1 MKKRLIA
8 PMLLSAASLAFFAI
22 SGSAAQ
28 AAAYTDYSIYEIEP
42 SKTFSTE
49 SQAAQAVAMLKKD
62 TGWDASYQASGTTTT
77 YQMSAAGIHSEAEA
91 KAILSGLTKQTAITG
106 TTSPVGS
113 KQPYVTITSG
123 AISDEKQANTLLA
136 KLKQETGVAG
146 AVKASGTA
154 QSYVNVITS
163 EIPEETKVKALV
175 QSLAKQTGIKSSYQ
189 PVSHTVSMT
198 TIQSGAIVGDSK
210 AEQIK
215 NAFQKESG
223 LKASLE
229 ETVKGQAYYTFTT
242 AAVSGEANA
251 KNLLT
256 QLKQTTGIT
265 GSYKPTNQKT
275 TAETYNVQSAY
286 FKGLNTVKDAISQIK
301 KNTGVSGSYQKVGKS
316 TSYVVNM
323 KGLTKQQLQKVNT
336 FFKKK
341 KWSYTSSSIKKTTTS
356 TAYQITTAK
365 ILGEQQANKAA
376 AFFSQKKVKAAKKA
390 TGTTAENHYQLISEE
405 TSDQAKV
412 TKGLNMLK
420 KNQLSASAKSVK
432 KQIANTFT
440 ITTEALLDAKK
451 VNQALTFFQSNHISA
466 SSQKTG
472 QTTASSYQ
480 IITEAIISQ
489 EDIDRV
495 LALFN
500 QNNAAGTT
508 AKTGET
514 AYTQYKIVTAQI
526 SSKTALNNGIT
537 YLKAQSLNPSYTTKS
552 NTIYNISLN
561 KQFTGNNEAAAAAT
575 KLKQLYG
582 WASSIVKIK
591 NGPQIM
597 KTNYNLSLGEMVQKQ
612 MTVSPQTDGAA
623 YISLTYIHTA
633 TSTVTADVLNIRS
646 TPEVIPTNVIG
657 QFKKGDKVKI
667 IGQINGWAKINLGW
681 RNASSDEVVQYV
693 DPNNFSRDS
702 KYYFQFLKLSQT
714 AGLSITEVNQKVLA
728 GKGILTGKAKAF
740 IDAAKQYGINE
751 LYLISH
757 ALLETGNGTSELAN
771 GLTYNGKT
779 VYNMY
784 GIGAYDR
791 NPNYYGAKYAYEQ
804 GWFTPEAAI
813 IGGAKFIGSSYIHNT
828 AYNQDTLYKMRW
840 SATAT
845 HQYATDIGWAYK
857 QVNRM
862 YSLYSLLDGYTLY
875 YDVPE
880 YQ

>member
-22 SGSAAQ
+22 SGSAQ
-28 AAAYTDYSIYEIEP
+28 AAAYTDYSIYEVEP

-49 SQAAQAVAMLKKD
+49 SQASQAVAQLKKD
-62 TGWDASYQASGTTTT
+62 TGWNASYQASGTTTT
-77 YQMSAAGIHSEAEA
+77 YQISAAGIHSEAEA

-123 AISDEKQANTLLA
+123 AISGEKQANTLLT

-146 AVKASGTA
+146 AVKASGEA
-154 QSYVNVITS
+154 QSYVNVMTS
-163 EIPEETKVKALV
+163 EIADETKVKALI

-189 PVSHTVSMT
+189 PITHTVSVT
-198 TIQSGAIVGDSK
+198 TIQSGTIVGNSK

-215 NAFQKESG
+215 SAFQKESG
-223 LKASLE
+223 LQASLK

-242 AAVSGEANA
+242 AAISGEANA
-251 KNLLT
+251 KNLLN
-256 QLKQTTGIT
+256 QLKQSTGIT
-265 GSYKPTNQKT
+265 GSYKSINQKT
-275 TAETYNVQSAY
+275 TAESYNVQSAY

-301 KNTGVSGSYQKVGKS
+301 KNTGVSGSYQQVGKS
-316 TSYVVNM
+316 TSYTVNM
-323 KGLTKQQLQKVNT
+323 KGVTKQQLQKIDT

-341 KWSYTSSSIKKTTTS
+341 KWHYTSSSVKKTTTS
-356 TAYQITTAK
+356 TAYQITTAQ

-376 AFFSQKKVKAAKKA
+376 AFFSQKKVKATKKA
-390 TGTTAENHYQLISEE
+390 TGTTAENQYQLISEE

-412 TKGLNMLK
+412 TKGLNILK
-420 KNQLSASAKSVK
+420 KNQLSATAKTVN
-432 KQIANTFT
+432 KQIAKTFK
-440 ITTEALLDAKK
+440 ITTESLLDTAK

-466 SSQKTG
+466 TSQKTG

-480 IITEAIISQ
+480 IITGAIISQ

-495 LALFN
+495 LAFFK
-500 QNNAAGTT
+500 QNKAAGST

-514 AYTQYKIVTAQI
+514 AYTQYKIVTAQL
-526 SSKTALNNGIT
+526 SSKTALNNGLT
-537 YLKAQSLNPSYTTKS
+537 YLKMQSLSPSYTTKS
-552 NTIYNISLN
+552 NTLYKISLN
-561 KQFTGNNEAAAAAT
+561 ERFTGNDTAAAST

-582 WASSIVKIK
+582 WTSSIVKIK

-597 KTNYNLSLGEMVQKQ
+597 KTNYNLSLRDMVQKQ

-623 YISLTYIHTA
+623 YVSLTYINTA

-646 TPEVIPTNVIG
+646 TPAVIPTNVIG

-667 IGQINGWAKINLGW
+667 ISQTNGWAKINLGW

-714 AGLSITEVNQKVLA
+714 AGLNVTEVNQKVLA

-740 IDAAKQYGINE
+740 IDAANQYGINE

-757 ALLETGNGTSELAN
+757 ALLETGNGTSDLAN
-771 GLTYNGKT
+771 GLTYNGKK

-784 GIGAYDR
+784 GIGAYDS

-840 SATAT
+840 SSTAT

-875 YDVPE
+875 FDVPE

>member
-1 MKKRLIA
+1 MKKRLIV
-8 PMLLSAASLAFFAI
+8 PMLLSAASLVFFAI
-22 SGSAAQ
+22 SGSAQ
-28 AAAYTDYSIYEIEP
+28 AAAYTDYSIYEVEP

-49 SQAAQAVAMLKKD
+49 SQTSQAVAKLEKD

-77 YQMSAAGIHSEAEA
+77 YQISAAGIHSEPEA
-91 KAILSGLTKQTAITG
+91 IAILSGLTKQTAITG
-106 TTSPVGS
+106 TISPVGS

-123 AISDEKQANTLLA
+123 AISGEKQANTLLT

-146 AVKASGTA
+146 AVKASGAA
-154 QSYVNVITS
+154 QSYVNIMTS
-163 EIPEETKVKALV
+163 EIADETKVKALI
-175 QSLAKQTGIKSSYQ
+175 QSLAKQTGIRSSYQ
-189 PVSHTVSMT
+189 PITHTVPVT
-198 TIQSGAIVGDSK
+198 TIQSGTIVGNSK

-215 NAFQKESG
+215 SAFQKESG
-223 LKASLE
+223 LQASLK

-242 AAVSGEANA
+242 AAISGEANA
-251 KNLLT
+251 KNLLN
-256 QLKQTTGIT
+256 QLKQSTGIT
-265 GSYKPTNQKT
+265 GSYKSIKQKT
-275 TAETYNVQSAY
+275 TAESYNVQSAY

-301 KNTGVSGSYQKVGKS
+301 KSTGVSGSYQQVGKS
-316 TSYVVNM
+316 TSYTVNM
-323 KGLTKQQLQKVNT
+323 KGLTKQQLQKIDT

-341 KWSYTSSSIKKTTTS
+341 KWHYTSSSIKKTTMS
-356 TAYQITTAK
+356 TAYPITAAQ

-376 AFFSQKKVKAAKKA
+376 AFFSQKKVKATKKA
-390 TGTTAENHYQLISEE
+390 TGTTAENQYQLISEE

-420 KNQLSASAKSVK
+420 KNQLSAAAKTVN
-432 KQIANTFT
+432 KQIANTFK
-440 ITTEALLDAKK
+440 ITTESLLDTAK

-466 SSQKTG
+466 TSQKTG
-472 QTTASSYQ
+472 QATASSYQ
-480 IITEAIISQ
+480 IITGAIISK

-495 LALFN
+495 LAFFK

-514 AYTQYKIVTAQI
+514 AYTQYKIVTAQL
-526 SSKTALNNGIT
+526 SSKTALNNGLT
-537 YLKAQSLNPSYTTKS
+537 YLKTQSLIPSYTTKS
-552 NTIYNISLN
+552 NTLYKISLN
-561 KQFTGNNEAAAAAT
+561 EQFTGHDAATAAST

-582 WASSIVKIK
+582 WTSSIVKIK

-597 KTNYNLSLGEMVQKQ
+597 KTNYNLSLRDMVQKQ

-623 YISLTYIHTA
+623 YVSLNYINTA

-646 TPEVIPTNVIG
+646 TPAVIPTNVIG

-667 IGQINGWAKINLGW
+667 ISQTNGWAKINLGW

-714 AGLSITEVNQKVLA
+714 AGLSVTEVNQKVLA

-740 IDAAKQYGINE
+740 IDAANQYGINE

-757 ALLETGNGTSELAN
+757 ALLETGNGTSDLAN
-771 GLTYNGKT
+771 GLTYNGKK

-784 GIGAYDR
+784 GIGAYDS

-840 SATAT
+840 SSTAT

-880 YQ
+880 YK

>member
-8 PMLLSAASLAFFAI
+8 PMLLSAASLAFFSI

-28 AAAYTDYSIYEIEP
+28 AAAYKDYSIYEIEP
-42 SKTFSTE
+42 AKTFSTE
-49 SQAAQAVAMLKKD
+49 SQAAQAAAKLEKD
-62 TGWDASYQASGTTTT
+62 TGWDASYQAAGTTTT
-77 YQMSAAGIHSEAEA
+77 YQISAAGIHSEAEA
-91 KAILSGLTKQTAITG
+91 KAILSGLAKQTAISG
-106 TTSPVGS
+106 KSSPVGS

-123 AISDEKQANTLLA
+123 AISGEKQANTLLA
-136 KLKQETGVAG
+136 KLKQETGVSG
-146 AVKASGTA
+146 TVKASGTA
-154 QSYVNVITS
+154 QPYVNVITS
-163 EIPEETKVKALV
+163 EIPDETKVKALI

-189 PVSHTVSMT
+189 PVSHTVSVT

-223 LKASLE
+223 LKASLK

-265 GSYKPTNQKT
+265 GSYKPINQKT

-316 TSYVVNM
+316 TSYIVNM
-323 KGLTKQQLQKVNT
+323 KGLTKQQLQKVDT

-341 KWSYTSSSIKKTTTS
+341 KWRCTSSSIKKTTTS

-365 ILGEQQANKAA
+365 ILGEKQANKAA
-376 AFFSQKKVKAAKKA
+376 AFFVQKKVKAAKKA
-390 TGTTAENHYQLISEE
+390 TGTTAENQYQLISEK

-412 TKGLNMLK
+412 TKGLNILK
-420 KNQLSASAKSVK
+420 KHQLSASAKTVK

-440 ITTEALLDAKK
+440 ITTESLLGTAKA
-451 VNQALTFFQSNHISA
+451 NQALTFFQSNHISA
-466 SSQKTG
+466 TSQKTG

-480 IITEAIISQ
+480 MITEAIISQ

-495 LALFN
+495 LAFFK

-508 AKTGET
+508 AKTGKT

-526 SSKTALNNGIT
+526 SSKIALNNGVT
-537 YLKAQSLNPSYTTKS
+537 YLKAQSLSPSYTTKI
-552 NTIYNISLN
+552 NRLYKISLN
-561 KQFTGNNEAAAAAT
+561 EQFTGNDAAAAAAA
-575 KLKQLYG
+575 KLKELYG
-582 WASSIVKIK
+582 WTSSIVKIK

-597 KTNYNLSLGEMVQKQ
+597 KTNYNLSLRDMVQKQ

-623 YISLTYIHTA
+623 YVSLTYIHTA

-646 TPEVIPTNVIG
+646 TPAVIPTNVIG

-667 IGQINGWAKINLGW
+667 IGQTNGWAKINLGW

-693 DPNNFSRDS
+693 DPNKFSRDS
-702 KYYFQFLKLSQT
+702 KYYFQFLKLSQA

-728 GKGILTGKAKAF
+728 GKGVLTGKAKAF

-757 ALLETGNGTSELAN
+757 ALLETGNGTSDLAN

-840 SATAT
+840 SATAA

-875 YDVPE
+875 FDVPE

>member
-22 SGSAAQ
+22 SGSAQ
-28 AAAYTDYSIYEIEP
+28 AAAYTDYSLYKVEP
-42 SKTFSTE
+42 SNTFSTE
-49 SQAAQAVAMLKKD
+49 SQASQAVAKLEKD

-77 YQMSAAGIHSEAEA
+77 YQISASGFHSESEA
-91 KAILSGLTKQTAITG
+91 KAILSGLAKQTSITG
-106 TTSPVGS
+106 TSSPVGS
-113 KQPYVTITSG
+113 KQPYVTISSG
-123 AISDEKQANTLLA
+123 AISGEKQANTILA

-146 AVKASGTA
+146 AVKAYGAA
-154 QSYVNVITS
+154 QPYMNVMTS
-163 EIPEETKVKALV
+163 DIADETKVKALI
-175 QSLAKQTGIKSSYQ
+175 QSLSKQTGIKSSYQ
-189 PVSHTVSMT
+189 PITHTVSVT
-198 TIQSGAIVGDSK
+198 TIQSGTIVGDSR
-210 AEQIK
+210 AAQIK

-223 LKASLE
+223 LQASLK

-242 AAVSGEANA
+242 AAISGEANA
-251 KNLLT
+251 KTLLQ
-256 QLKQTTGIT
+256 QLKQSTGIT
-265 GSYKPTNQKT
+265 GSYKSINQKT
-275 TAETYNVQSAY
+275 TVESYNVQSAY

-301 KNTGVSGSYQKVGKS
+301 KNTGVSGSYQQVGKS
-316 TSYVVNM
+316 TSYTVNM
-323 KGLTKQQLQKVNT
+323 KGITKQQLQKVDT

-341 KWSYTSSSIKKTTTS
+341 KWHYTSSSVKKTTTS
-356 TAYQITTAK
+356 AAYQITSAK

-376 AFFSQKKVKAAKKA
+376 AFFAQKKVKAAKTA
-390 TGTTAENHYQLISEE
+390 AGSTAENQYQLISEE

-412 TKGLNMLK
+412 TKGLNILK

-432 KQIANTFT
+432 KQIADTFK
-440 ITTEALLDAKK
+440 ITTESLLDQTK
-451 VNQALTFFQSNHISA
+451 VNQALTFFKSNHISA
-466 SSQKTG
+466 ASQKTG
-472 QTTASSYQ
+472 QTAASSYQ
-480 IITEAIISQ
+480 ITTEAIISQ
-489 EDIDRV
+489 EEIDRV
-495 LALFN
+495 LTFFK
-500 QNNAAGTT
+500 QNKIAVTT
-508 AKTGET
+508 SKTGQT
-514 AYTQYKIVTAQI
+514 AYTQYKIVTTEL
-526 SSKTALNNGIT
+526 SSKTALNNGLT
-537 YLKAQSLNPSYTTKS
+537 YLKSKSVTPSYTTKS
-552 NTIYNISLN
+552 NTLYKISVN
-561 KQFTGNNEAAAAAT
+561 EQFTGNDTAAAAST

-582 WASSIVKIK
+582 WTSSIVKIK

-597 KTNYNLSLGEMVQKQ
+597 KTNYNLSLRDMVQKQ

-623 YISLTYIHTA
+623 YVSLTYINTA

-646 TPEVIPTNVIG
+646 TPEVSPTNVIG

-714 AGLSITEVNQKVLA
+714 AGLSVTEVNQKVLA
-728 GKGILTGKAKAF
+728 GKGILTGRAKAF
-740 IDAAKQYGINE
+740 IDAANQYSINE

-757 ALLETGNGTSELAN
+757 ALLETGNGTSALAN

-784 GIGAYDR
+784 GIGAYDS

-875 YDVPE
+875 FDVPE
-880 YQ
+880 YR

>member
-22 SGSAAQ
+22 TGSAQ
-28 AAAYTDYSIYEIEP
+28 AAAYTDYSIYEVEP
-42 SKTFSTE
+42 SKTFSSE
-49 SQAAQAVAMLKKD
+49 SQASQAVAKLEKD
-62 TGWDASYQASGTTTT
+62 TGWDASYQASGTTMA
-77 YQMSAAGIHSEAEA
+77 YQISAAGIQSEAEA

-106 TTSPVGS
+106 TSSPVGS

-123 AISDEKQANTLLA
+123 AISGDKQANTILA
-136 KLKQETGVAG
+136 KLKQETGVGG

-154 QSYVNVITS
+154 QSYVNVTTP
-163 EIPEETKVKALV
+163 EIADETKVKALI
-175 QSLAKQTGIKSSYQ
+175 QSLVKQTGIKSTYQ
-189 PVSHTVSMT
+189 PITHTMSVT
-198 TIQSGAIVGDSK
+198 TIQSGTIVGDSK

-223 LKASLE
+223 LKASLKA
-229 ETVKGQAYYTFTT
+229 TVKGQAFYTFTT
-242 AAVSGEANA
+242 AAISGEVNA
-251 KNLLT
+251 KNLVN
-256 QLKQTTGIT
+256 QLKQSTGIA
-265 GSYKPTNQKT
+265 GSYKSINQKNT
-275 TAETYNVQSAY
+275 VESYNVQSAY

-316 TSYVVNM
+316 NSYTVNM
-323 KGLTKQQLQKVNT
+323 KGLTKQQLQKVDT

-341 KWSYTSSSIKKTTTS
+341 KWHYTPSSVKKTTTS
-356 TAYQITTAK
+356 TAYQMTTAK

-376 AFFSQKKVKAAKKA
+376 AFFTQKKVKATKTAA
-390 TGTTAENHYQLISEE
+390 GTSAENQYQLISEE

-412 TKGLNMLK
+412 TKGLNVLK

-432 KQIANTFT
+432 KQIANTFK
-440 ITTEALLDAKK
+440 ITTESLLDTVK

-466 SSQKTG
+466 ASQKTG
-472 QTTASSYQ
+472 QTAASSYK
-480 IITEAIISQ
+480 IVTEAIISQ

-495 LALFN
+495 LAFFK

-514 AYTQYKIVTAQI
+514 AYTQYKIVTAQL
-526 SSKTALNNGIT
+526 SSKTTLNNGLT
-537 YLKAQSLNPSYTTKS
+537 YLKAQSLSPSYTTKS
-552 NTIYNISLN
+552 NTLYQISLN
-561 KQFTGNNEAAAAAT
+561 EQFTGNDAASAASA

-582 WASSIVKIK
+582 WTSSIVKVK

-597 KTNYNLSLGEMVQKQ
+597 KTNYNLSLRDMVQKQ

-623 YISLTYIHTA
+623 YVSLTYINTA

-646 TPEVIPTNVIG
+646 TPAVSPTNVIG

-667 IGQINGWAKINLGW
+667 IGQTNGWAKINLGW

-693 DPNNFSRDS
+693 NPNNFSRDS

-714 AGLSITEVNQKVLA
+714 AGLNAAEVNQKVLT

-740 IDAAKQYGINE
+740 IDAANKYGINE

-757 ALLETGNGTSELAN
+757 ALLETGNGTSDLAN

-784 GIGAYDR
+784 GIGAYDS

-840 SATAT
+840 SSTAT

-875 YDVPE
+875 FDVPE

>member
-22 SGSAAQ
+22 SGSAQ
-28 AAAYTDYSIYEIEP
+28 AAAYTDYSIYEVEP

-49 SQAAQAVAMLKKD
+49 SQASQAVAQLKKD
-62 TGWDASYQASGTTTT
+62 TGWNASYQASGTTTT
-77 YQMSAAGIHSEAEA
+77 YQISAAGIHSEAEA

-123 AISDEKQANTLLA
+123 AISGEKQANTLLT

-146 AVKASGTA
+146 AVKASGEA
-154 QSYVNVITS
+154 QSYVNVMTS
-163 EIPEETKVKALV
+163 EIADETKVKALI

-189 PVSHTVSMT
+189 PITHTVSVT
-198 TIQSGAIVGDSK
+198 TIQSGTIVGNSK

-215 NAFQKESG
+215 SAFQKESG
-223 LKASLE
+223 LQASLK

-242 AAVSGEANA
+242 AAISGEANA
-251 KNLLT
+251 KNLLN
-256 QLKQTTGIT
+256 QLKQSTGIT
-265 GSYKPTNQKT
+265 GSYKSINQKT
-275 TAETYNVQSAY
+275 TAESYNVQSAY

-301 KNTGVSGSYQKVGKS
+301 KNTGVSGSYQQVGKS
-316 TSYVVNM
+316 TSYTVNM
-323 KGLTKQQLQKVNT
+323 KGVTKQQLQKIDT

-341 KWSYTSSSIKKTTTS
+341 KWHYTSSSIKKTTTS
-356 TAYQITTAK
+356 TAYQIMTAQF
-365 ILGEQQANKAA
+365 LGEQQANKAA
-376 AFFSQKKVKAAKKA
+376 AFFSQKKVKATKKA
-390 TGTTAENHYQLISEE
+390 TGTTAENQYQLISEE

-412 TKGLNMLK
+412 TKGLNILK
-420 KNQLSASAKSVK
+420 KNQLSAAAKTVN
-432 KQIANTFT
+432 KQIAKTFK
-440 ITTEALLDAKK
+440 ITTESLLDTAK

-466 SSQKTG
+466 TSQKTG

-480 IITEAIISQ
+480 IITGAIISQ

-495 LALFN
+495 LAFFK
-500 QNNAAGTT
+500 QNKAAGST

-514 AYTQYKIVTAQI
+514 AYTQYKIVTAQL
-526 SSKTALNNGIT
+526 SSKTALNNGLT
-537 YLKAQSLNPSYTTKS
+537 YLKMQSLSPSYTTKS
-552 NTIYNISLN
+552 NTLYKISLN
-561 KQFTGNNEAAAAAT
+561 EQFTGNDTAAAST

-582 WASSIVKIK
+582 WTSSIVKIK

-597 KTNYNLSLGEMVQKQ
+597 KTNYNLSLRDMVQKQ

-623 YISLTYIHTA
+623 YVSLTYINTA

-646 TPEVIPTNVIG
+646 TPAVIPTNVIG

-667 IGQINGWAKINLGW
+667 ISQTNGWAKINLGW

-714 AGLSITEVNQKVLA
+714 AGLNVTEVNQKVLA

-740 IDAAKQYGINE
+740 IDAANQYGINE

-757 ALLETGNGTSELAN
+757 ALLETGNGTSDLAN
-771 GLTYNGKT
+771 GLTYNGKK

-784 GIGAYDR
+784 GIGAYDS

-804 GWFTPEAAI
+804 GWFTQEAAI

-840 SATAT
+840 SSTAT

-875 YDVPE
+875 FDVPE

>member
-22 SGSAAQ
+22 TGSAQ
-28 AAAYTDYSIYEIEP
+28 AAAYTDYSIYKVEP

-49 SQAAQAVAMLKKD
+49 SQASQAVAKLEKD

-77 YQMSAAGIHSEAEA
+77 YQISAAGIQNEAEA
-91 KAILSGLTKQTAITG
+91 KAILSGLTKQTTITG
-106 TTSPVGS
+106 TSSPVGG

-123 AISDEKQANTLLA
+123 AISGDKQANTILA

-146 AVKASGTA
+146 TVKASGTA
-154 QSYVNVITS
+154 QSYVTVSTS
-163 EIPEETKVKALV
+163 EIADETKVKTLI
-175 QSLAKQTGIKSSYQ
+175 QGLAKQTGIKSTYQ
-189 PVSHTVSMT
+189 PITHTVSVS
-198 TIQSGAIVGDSK
+198 TIQSGTIMGDKK

-215 NAFQKESG
+215 SAFQKESG
-223 LKASLE
+223 LKASLK

-242 AAVSGEANA
+242 APISGEANA
-251 KNLLT
+251 KNLLN
-256 QLKQTTGIT
+256 QLKQSTGIT
-265 GSYKPTNQKT
+265 GSYKSINQT
-275 TAETYNVQSAY
+275 ATAESYNVQSAY

-301 KNTGVSGSYQKVGKS
+301 KNTGISGSYQQVGKS
-316 TSYVVNM
+316 ASYTVNM
-323 KGLTKQQLQKVNT
+323 KGLTKQQLQKVDT

-341 KWSYTSSSIKKTTTS
+341 KWHYTSSSVKKSTTS
-356 TAYQITTAK
+356 TAYQMTTAK
-365 ILGEQQANKAA
+365 IVGEQQANKAA
-376 AFFSQKKVKAAKKA
+376 AFFAQKKVKATKA
-390 TGTTAENHYQLISEE
+390 VAGTTAENQYQLISEE

-412 TKGLNMLK
+412 TKGLNVLK
-420 KNQLSASAKSVK
+420 KNQLSASAKTVK
-432 KQIANTFT
+432 KQKAATFK
-440 ITTEALLDAKK
+440 ITTESLLDTAK

-466 SSQKTG
+466 ASQKTG
-472 QTTASSYQ
+472 QTAASSYK
-480 IITEAIISQ
+480 IVTESIISQ

-495 LALFN
+495 LAFFK

-508 AKTGET
+508 AKTSET
-514 AYTQYKIVTAQI
+514 AYTQYKIVTAQLN
-526 SSKTALNNGIT
+526 SKTALNNGLT
-537 YLKAQSLNPSYTTKS
+537 YLKAQSLSPSYTTKS
-552 NTIYNISLN
+552 NTLYKISLN
-561 KQFTGNNEAAAAAT
+561 EQFTGNDAAVAAST

-582 WASSIVKIK
+582 WTSSIVKIK

-597 KTNYNLSLGEMVQKQ
+597 KTTYNLSLRDMVQKQ

-623 YISLTYIHTA
+623 YVSLTYINTA

-646 TPEVIPTNVIG
+646 TPAVSQTNVIG

-667 IGQINGWAKINLGW
+667 ISQTNGWAKINLGW

-714 AGLSITEVNQKVLA
+714 AGLSATEVNQKVLT

-740 IDAAKQYGINE
+740 IDAANQYGINE

-757 ALLETGNGTSELAN
+757 ALLETGNGTSDLAN

-784 GIGAYDR
+784 GIGAYDS
-791 NPNYYGAKYAYEQ
+791 NPNEYGAKYAYEQ

-840 SATAT
+840 SATAA

-875 YDVPE
+875 FDVPE

>member
-1 MKKRLIA
+1 MKKSLIA
-8 PMLLSAASLAFFAI
+8 PMLLSAASLVFFSI
-22 SGSAAQ
+22 SGSAR

-49 SQAAQAVAMLKKD
+49 SKASQAVAKLEKD
-62 TGWDASYQASGTTTT
+62 TGWDASYQASGTTRT
-77 YQMSAAGIHSEAEA
+77 YQISAAGIHSESEA
-91 KAILSGLTKQTAITG
+91 KTILSGLTKQTAITG

-123 AISDEKQANTLLA
+123 AISGEKQANNLLA

-146 AVKASGTA
+146 AVKASGAA
-154 QSYVNVITS
+154 QPYVNVMTS
-163 EIPEETKVKALV
+163 EIADETKAKALI
-175 QSLAKQTGIKSSYQ
+175 QSMAKQTGIKSSYQ
-189 PVSHTVSMT
+189 PITHTVSVT
-198 TIQSGAIVGDSK
+198 TIQSGTIVGNSK

-215 NAFQKESG
+215 SAFQKESG
-223 LKASLE
+223 LQASLK

-242 AAVSGEANA
+242 AAISREANA
-251 KNLLT
+251 KNLLN
-256 QLKQTTGIT
+256 QLKQSTGIT
-265 GSYKPTNQKT
+265 GSYRSIKQKT
-275 TAETYNVQSAY
+275 TAESYNVQSAY

-301 KNTGVSGSYQKVGKS
+301 KNTGVSGSYQQIGKS
-316 TSYVVNM
+316 SSYTVSM
-323 KGLTKQQLQKVNT
+323 KGLTKQKLQKIDT

-341 KWSYTSSSIKKTTTS
+341 KWHYTSSSVKKTTAS
-356 TAYQITTAK
+356 TAYQITTAQ
-365 ILGEQQANKAA
+365 ILGERQSNKAA
-376 AFFSQKKVKAAKKA
+376 AFFSQKKVKATKKA
-390 TGTTAENHYQLISEE
+390 TGTTAENQYQLISEE

-420 KNQLSASAKSVK
+420 KNQLSAAAKTVN
-432 KQIANTFT
+432 KQMPNTFK
-440 ITTEALLDAKK
+440 ISTESLLDTAK

-466 SSQKTG
+466 TSQKTG

-480 IITEAIISQ
+480 IITGAIISQ

-495 LALFN
+495 LAFFK

-514 AYTQYKIVTAQI
+514 AYTQYKIVTAQL
-526 SSKTALNNGIT
+526 SSKTALNNGLT
-537 YLKAQSLNPSYTTKS
+537 YLKTQSLIPSYTTKS
-552 NTIYNISLN
+552 NTLYKISIN
-561 KQFTGNNEAAAAAT
+561 DQFTGNNAAAAAST

-582 WASSIVKIK
+582 WTSSIVKIK

-597 KTNYNLSLGEMVQKQ
+597 KTNYNLSLRDLVQKQ

-623 YISLTYIHTA
+623 YISLNYINTA
-633 TSTVTADVLNIRS
+633 TSTVTADALNIRS
-646 TPEVIPTNVIG
+646 TPAVIPTNVIG
-657 QFKKGDKVKI
+657 QFKKGDKVKMI
-667 IGQINGWAKINLGW
+667 SQTNGWAKINLGW

-714 AGLSITEVNQKVLA
+714 AGLSMTEVNQKVLA

-757 ALLETGNGTSELAN
+757 ALLETGNGTSDLAN
-771 GLTYNGKT
+771 GLTYNGKK

-784 GIGAYDR
+784 GIGAYDS
-791 NPNYYGAKYAYEQ
+791 NPNEYGAKYAYEQ

-875 YDVPE
+875 FDVPE